1 VRKFLFK
8 ILFFLVSILFFI
20 LGYEILLRKSYTPN
34 IYSFKNKLL
43 EEEYEGI
50 VLGNS
55 HALRDIIAENLEFT
69 TINLSNVSQ
78 SITIDQVWLE
88 EAIELNTPKFII
100 LNVSI
105 PTLTGD
111 LFESKENWRI
121 KNYNIYTRLQ
131 LSFKAKY
138 NFEFLNGSQIENFN
152 RVYNFIIGS
161 KIVDTNYLNKGSYP
175 LNEMSK
181 NLESDA
187 FKAAKRH
194 CDNIENMSEN
204 KNTLREIIQISKS
217 NHFNIFIVTPPAH
230 KLYRDLIPDNIKTEL
245 YSFLSELEL
254 NHDNVY
260 WLNYFESNKFRNDMY
275 KDSDH
280 LNFNGAL
287 LLTKKIDYHLK
298 EHSTNQNL

>member
-8 ILFFLVSILFFI
+8 ILFFLVPVLFFI

-34 IYSFKNKLL
+34 IYSFKDKLL

-55 HALRDIIAENLEFT
+55 HALRDIIAENLECT

-88 EAIELNTPKFII
+88 EVIKLNTPKFII

-105 PTLTGD
+105 PTLTGN

-131 LSFKAKY
+131 MGSKAKY
-138 NFEFLNGSQIENFN
+138 NFEFLNGSQIENLYSLF
-152 RVYNFIIGS
+152 NFIIGS
-161 KIVDTNYLNKGSYP
+161 KITDTNYLNKGSYP

-187 FKAAKRH
+187 FNAAKRH
-194 CDNIENMSEN
+194 GDNIENMSEN
-204 KNTLREIIQISKS
+204 KNTIKEIIEISKS
-217 NHFNIFIVTPPAH
+217 NNFNVFIVTPPAH

-254 NHDNVY
+254 NQDNVY
-260 WLNYFESNKFRNDMY
+260 WLNYFESNEFRNNMY

-280 LNFNGAL
+280 LNFDGAL

-298 EHSTNQNL
+298 EHSTN